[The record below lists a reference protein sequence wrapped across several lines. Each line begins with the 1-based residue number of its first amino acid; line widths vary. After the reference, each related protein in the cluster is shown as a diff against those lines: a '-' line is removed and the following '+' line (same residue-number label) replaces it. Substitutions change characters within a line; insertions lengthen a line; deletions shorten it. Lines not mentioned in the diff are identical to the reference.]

1 MTEWPIGTA
10 VNRSSKGAVRM
21 IKCERQDST
30 TIDDL
35 TEMTKV
41 AASLFAL
48 GLRAGLNWRRC
59 WGYLVEA
66 QAQAGMTPAHPPSEV
81 RRASYLGS

>member
-1 MTEWPIGTA
+1 
-10 VNRSSKGAVRM
+10 M
-21 IKCERQDST
+21 IKGETQDSA

-35 TEMTKV
+35 TEMTKL
-41 AASLFAL
+41 ATSLFAL
-48 GLRAGLNWRRC
+48 GLRAGLKRRRC

-81 RRASYLGS
+81 RRASYLRS